1 MSGRVAGKV
10 AIVTGAASGIGR
22 ASAMML
28 AREGAKVV
36 VTDLAEPTGQA
47 TVDAITAEGGEAVF
61 LHQDVTDEKRWKE
74 IVSETLNRF
83 GRLDILHNNAGVQ
96 KSKTVEEA
104 TLADWHFHMRANAL
118 GMFLGTREA
127 IGAMKKNGA
136 AGGSIINTVSTYGIV
151 GDEFNAP
158 YCASKGAARN
168 FTKAA
173 ALHCGKAGYNIRVN
187 AVHPGAVV
195 TPLAEQE
202 LFDTLV
208 LTGSDDADALWDDW
222 RDEHPIGR
230 LGQPDDIAYGV
241 LYLASDEA
249 SFVTGADL
257 VIDGGY
263 LAQ

>member
-1 MSGRVAGKV
+1 MSGRVEGKI

-22 ASAMML
+22 GCAVML

-36 VTDLAEPTGQA
+36 VTDLDEAGGQA
-47 TVDAITAEGGEAVF
+47 TVDEIVAAGGEAIF
-61 LHQDVTDEKRWKE
+61 LRQDVTDEARWKE
-74 IVSETLNRF
+74 VVDQTLERF

-96 KSKTVEEA
+96 KSRTVEEA
-104 TLADWHFHMRANAL
+104 TLEDWHFHFDVNVL

-127 IGAMKKNGA
+127 IGAMKKNGPE
-136 AGGSIINTVSTYGIV
+136 GGSIINTVSTYGIA
-151 GDEFNAP
+151 GEELNAP
-158 YCASKGAARN
+158 YCASKGAART
-168 FTKAA
+168 FTKSA

-187 AVHPGAVV
+187 AVHPGLIV
-195 TPLAEQE
+195 TPLVEQE
-202 LFDTLV
+202 HRDTLSIM
-208 LTGSDDADALWDDW
+208 GSNDAEALWADW
-222 RDEHPIGR
+222 QDEHPIGR
-230 LGQPDDIAYGV
+230 LGRPEDIAYGV

>member
-1 MSGRVAGKV
+1 MSGRVDGKV

-28 AREGAKVV
+28 AREGASVI
-36 VTDLAEPTGQA
+36 VTDLDENAGHA
-47 TVDAITAEGGEAVF
+47 TIEAIVSEGGKAIF
-61 LHQDVTDEKRWKE
+61 LRQDVTDEQGWIE
-74 IVSETLNRF
+74 IVAETLERF
-83 GRLDILHNNAGVQ
+83 GRLDVLHNNAGVQ

-104 TLADWHFHMRANAL
+104 TLADWHFHMGANAQ
-118 GMFLGTREA
+118 GVFLGTREA
-127 IGAMKKNGA
+127 IGAMKMNA
-136 AGGSIINTVSTYGIV
+136 PSGGSIINTVSTYGV
-151 GDEFNAP
+151 AGEEFNAP

-187 AVHPGAVV
+187 AIHPGCVV
-195 TPLAEQE
+195 TPLVEKE
-202 LFDTLV
+202 LSDTLV

-222 RDEHPIGR
+222 RNEHPIGR
-230 LGQPDDIAYGV
+230 LGEPDDIAYGV